1 MMGDLQGDEIDA
13 VMGYLFMEVD
23 YYLYGNDTYTDLDEK
38 KIEEKRVG
46 YQRGPMTNSN
56 RPHVSQNCQACKL
69 KVCRKKI
76 TAVYPNLP
84 KA

>member
-1 MMGDLQGDEIDA
+1 MGDLQGDEIDA

-23 YYLYGNDTYTDLDEK
+23 YHFYGNDAYTDLDEK
-38 KIEEKRVG
+38 SIEEKRD
-46 YQRGPMTNSN
+46 YRRGPMPNSS
-56 RPHVSQNCQACKL
+56 RPHVSQNCQACKI
-69 KVCRKKI
+69 KVCRRKI